1 MNYQVF
7 FENEAKLDLLKA
19 IKWYESSKP
28 GLGQIFLS
36 SVKSKVKILNQ
47 QPELFQIRYNEI
59 RTIKI
64 GKFPYLI
71 HYKINKE
78 QRIVIILAVLH
89 AAIDTSRLRVK

>member
-1 MNYQVF
+1 MNYQILF
-7 FENEAKLDLLKA
+7 KYEAKIDLFKA
-19 IKWYESSKP
+19 IKWYESSKL

-36 SVKSKVKILNQ
+36 SLKSKIRKLNR
-47 QPELFQIRYNEI
+47 QPELFQIRYDEI

-78 QRIVIILAVLH
+78 QRSVIILAVLH
-89 AAIDTSRLRVK
+89 ASIDTSHLRAK